1 MKYCCWLPPF
11 VKSSLQRGPE
21 HGCKPQI
28 SRSQE
33 GMRSLFLHTHQFLT
47 KQRACLF
54 LTKSTHYIPTSK
66 PSYNV
71 EERIFTVTRCTCHV
85 QEMTHRQPMMT
96 LSFKKLS
103 LEKKGAFCQKKIKY
117 SICYTGFLLQVDRKT
132 AALCISGNIHSK
144 QQSQMVF
151 GEKNIKKITALW
163 KIETEQGRCQT
174 QPWTVP
180 APIWFLIRVTLRQ
193 VCLITG
199 LETSTA
205 FSRERLPFRHSKQ
218 IHF

>member
-1 MKYCCWLPPF
+1 
-11 VKSSLQRGPE
+11 
-21 HGCKPQI
+21 
-28 SRSQE
+28 
-33 GMRSLFLHTHQFLT
+33 MRSLFLHTHQFLT

-54 LTKSTHYIPTSK
+54 LTKSTHYIATSK

-151 GEKNIKKITALW
+151 GEKNIKKITAVEDTDRAW
-163 KIETEQGRCQT
+163 Q
-174 QPWTVP
+174 VP
-180 APIWFLIRVTLRQ
+180 NTAPDCASTHLVFDKSHFEAGLSDNRLGNIH
-193 VCLITG
+193 CL
-199 LETSTA
+199 
-205 FSRERLPFRHSKQ
+205 FSRASAIQTF
-218 IHF
+218 